1 MSKVKGLET
10 FSMYKGVDKGV
21 WGLENS
27 TTFIDVIC
35 VSSLEWNIQKQ
46 KAEKDLGEKKRK
58 FHLFPIFFTGE
69 SVLPC

>member
-1 MSKVKGLET
+1 MSKVKGVET

-58 FHLFPIFFTGE
+58 CHLFPIFFTGK